1 MWLVLLLKFHSQHAI
16 INYHD
21 FSVFLREQPHLEDY
35 FRSIFNVTKRNV
47 TFNGNTITANYNTF
61 VNSTKATESYKTM
74 PFDMIDPEVYKTR
87 TDRSIAKQGRA
98 EKWNGFTRAYWCIT
112 CAYCGKEVRFCSMCQ
127 GELLPVDRKT
137 ESDQKEEDKTLKK
150 MQCTECHRV
159 ITLRFCSNC
168 GHQFKE
174 EEIDAHM
181 EIPGVNVGMTL
192 ISRLQSEIK
201 EHAGTLYVLSV
212 FNRMKKS
219 FVRIHNQFLY
229 IYASIYAEA
238 PTTVVS
244 MEKATVAPYICLISV
259 IVSVNDESNKRSGYF
274 GFRMQF
280 PATYDREFYTTSESE
295 RDEWIAV
302 IRDMTEVRK
311 IEDFF
316 DIREKIGEGRFAT
329 VYRVESLAMVD
340 EQCVDKKTLKE
351 YAVKVINKKKLTEV
365 GIYVRNS
372 DMQKEAGL
380 IQTEIAILTLVQHK
394 NIVEL
399 IDTFEAKDVIL

>member
-1 MWLVLLLKFHSQHAI
+1 MQLVLLLKFHSQHAI
-16 INYHD
+16 ISYHD

-35 FRSIFNVTKRNV
+35 FLSIFNVTKRNV

-87 TDRSIAKQGRA
+87 TDRSMAKQGRA

-137 ESDQKEEDKTLKK
+137 DSDQKEEDKTLKK

-192 ISRLQSEIK
+192 FSRFQSEIK
-201 EHAGTLYVLSV
+201 EHPELCMCCL
-212 FNRMKKS
+212 
-219 FVRIHNQFLY
+219 FL
-229 IYASIYAEA
+229 
-238 PTTVVS
+238 
-244 MEKATVAPYICLISV
+244 
-259 IVSVNDESNKRSGYF
+259 
-274 GFRMQF
+274 
-280 PATYDREFYTTSESE
+280 
-295 RDEWIAV
+295 
-302 IRDMTEVRK
+302 
-311 IEDFF
+311 IE
-316 DIREKIGEGRFAT
+316 
-329 VYRVESLAMVD
+329 
-340 EQCVDKKTLKE
+340 
-351 YAVKVINKKKLTEV
+351 
-365 GIYVRNS
+365 
-372 DMQKEAGL
+372 
-380 IQTEIAILTLVQHK
+380 
-394 NIVEL
+394 
-399 IDTFEAKDVIL
+399 